1 MLGLARLDTGQ
12 LGQFRVMMTS
22 VTTISTAA
30 GNLSLATG
38 LLAEERQGRMLEE
51 RQGRMLEE
59 ISGMYSNIFGS
70 QSGPDR
76 ENHPVVFLPDGSK
89 KGCVESGG
97 MSAMGYLA
105 FVVSGTFK

>member
-1 MLGLARLDTGQ
+1 MMEMSAITTTTTTGDLMLGG
-12 LGQFRVMMTS
+12 
-22 VTTISTAA
+22 
-30 GNLSLATG
+30 G
-38 LLAEERQGRMLEE
+38 LLTDG

-70 QSGPDR
+70 KSGPHRDS
-76 ENHPVVFLPDGSK
+76 HPVVFLPDGSK

>member
-12 LGQFRVMMTS
+12 LGQFRGMMTS
-22 VTTISTAA
+22 VTNISTAA
-30 GNLSLATG
+30 GNLSLAAG
-38 LLAEERQGRMLEE
+38 LLAEE

>member
-1 MLGLARLDTGQ
+1 M
-12 LGQFRVMMTS
+12 RVMSLTS
-22 VTTISTAA
+22 LTKISGDLTTA
-30 GNLSLATG
+30 GG
-38 LLAEERQGRMLEE
+38 LLTEG

-70 QSGPDR
+70 KSGPHRD
-76 ENHPVVFLPDGSK
+76 NHPVVFLPDGSK

-105 FVVSGTFK
+105 FVVSGKLK

>member
-1 MLGLARLDTGQ
+1 MEMSAITTATTNGDLMLGG
-12 LGQFRVMMTS
+12 
-22 VTTISTAA
+22 
-30 GNLSLATG
+30 G
-38 LLAEERQGRMLEE
+38 LLTDG

-70 QSGPDR
+70 KSGPHRDS
-76 ENHPVVFLPDGSK
+76 HPVVFLPDGSK

>member
-1 MLGLARLDTGQ
+1 
-12 LGQFRVMMTS
+12 MMRS
-22 VTTISTAA
+22 VTTTTSTPADLV
-30 GNLSLATG
+30 LSAG
-38 LLAEERQGRMLEE
+38 LLTESRQGRV
-51 RQGRMLEE
+51 LEE

-70 QSGPDR
+70 KAGPDR

-105 FVVSGTFK
+105 FVVSGTLNEM

>member
-1 MLGLARLDTGQ
+1 MCTVNYLMIRLTRLDTGQ
-12 LGQFRVMMTS
+12 LMMTTLITS
-22 VTTISTAA
+22 TISTPVD
-30 GNLSLATG
+30 NLSLATG
-38 LLAEERQGRMLEE
+38 LVAEE

-70 QSGPDR
+70 QSGPHRD
-76 ENHPVVFLPDGSK
+76 NHPVVFLPDGSK